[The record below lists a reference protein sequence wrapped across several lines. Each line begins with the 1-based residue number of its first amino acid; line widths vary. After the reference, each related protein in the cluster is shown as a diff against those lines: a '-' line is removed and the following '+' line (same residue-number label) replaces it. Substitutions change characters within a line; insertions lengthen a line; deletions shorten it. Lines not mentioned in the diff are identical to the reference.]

1 MGQLIKIKAFSL
13 IELLVVLVLIGIISV
28 VAVPNVRS
36 FLSEREMRNDLILIT
51 DSISKMRVDMNG
63 GLYKMAQISF
73 NNNNGGGLIVTRRY
87 RDANFYSNFTTCS
100 DNNIEW
106 LTDTQRLPTFQSD
119 PNIDNL
125 YSTFSNIRINAS
137 RTLLC
142 FSIDG
147 AISASNS
154 EVEFCHK
161 ETNVAINCNAT
172 GKAEGPYFKLNVNRL
187 GKLTLDK
194 WSQNEQKWITQ
205 VQ

>member
-51 DSISKMRVDMNG
+51 DSISKMRTEMNG
-63 GLYKMAQISF
+63 GLYKMGQISF
-73 NNNNGGGLIVTRRY
+73 NNNNGGGLIVSRRY
-87 RDANFYSNFTTCS
+87 RDANLYSNFTTCS

-106 LTDTQRLPTFQSD
+106 LSDTQRLPTFQSD

-194 WSQNEQKWITQ
+194 WSHNEQKWITQ

>member
-1 MGQLIKIKAFSL
+1 VPLIKTKAFSL
-13 IELLVVLVLIGIISV
+13 IELLVVFVLIGIISV
-28 VAVPNVRS
+28 VAVPNIRS

-51 DSISKMRVDMNG
+51 DSINKMRTDMNG
-63 GLYKMAQISF
+63 GLYKMSQISL
-73 NNNNGGGLIVTRRY
+73 NNNNGSGLIVSRSY
-87 RDANFYSNFTTCS
+87 RDANLYNKTISCS
-100 DNNIEW
+100 DNASEW
-106 LTDTQRLPTFQSD
+106 ITDSQRLPTFQSD

-125 YSTFSNIRINAS
+125 YSTFSNIRINS
-137 RTLLC
+137 SKTLLC

-161 ETNVAINCNAT
+161 ETNAAINCNAT

-194 WSQNEQKWITQ
+194 WSQNEQKWIMQ

>member
-1 MGQLIKIKAFSL
+1 MPLIKTKAFSL

-28 VAVPNVRS
+28 VAVPNIRS

-51 DSISKMRVDMNG
+51 DSINKMRTDMNG
-63 GLYKMAQISF
+63 GLYKMSQISL
-73 NNNNGGGLIVTRRY
+73 NNNNGSGLIVSRRY
-87 RDANFYSNFTTCS
+87 RDANLYNSNINCS
-100 DNNIEW
+100 DNASEW
-106 LTDTQRLPTFQSD
+106 ITDSQRLPTFQSD

-125 YSTFSNIRINAS
+125 YSTFSNIRINS
-137 RTLLC
+137 SKTLLC
-142 FSIDG
+142 FSVEG

-161 ETNVAINCNAT
+161 ETNTAINCNAT

>member
-1 MGQLIKIKAFSL
+1 MVQLIKIKAFSL

-51 DSISKMRVDMNG
+51 DSISKMRTEMNG
-63 GLYKMAQISF
+63 GLYKMGQISF
-73 NNNNGGGLIVTRRY
+73 NNNNGGGLIVSRRY
-87 RDANFYSNFTTCS
+87 RDANLYSNFTTCS

-106 LTDTQRLPTFQSD
+106 LSDTQRLPTFQSD

-125 YSTFSNIRINAS
+125 YSTFSNIRINTS

-161 ETNVAINCNAT
+161 ETNAAINCNAT

>member
-1 MGQLIKIKAFSL
+1 MPLIKTKAFSL
-13 IELLVVLVLIGIISV
+13 IELLVVLVLIGIISI
-28 VAVPNVRS
+28 VAVPNIRS

-51 DSISKMRVDMNG
+51 DSINKMRTDMNG
-63 GLYKMAQISF
+63 GLYKMSQISL
-73 NNNNGGGLIVTRRY
+73 NNNNGSGLIVSRRY
-87 RDANFYSNFTTCS
+87 RDANLYNSNINCS
-100 DNNIEW
+100 DNASEW
-106 LTDTQRLPTFQSD
+106 ITDSQRLPTFQSD

-125 YSTFSNIRINAS
+125 YSTFSNIRINSS

-142 FSIDG
+142 FSVEG

-161 ETNVAINCNAT
+161 ETNTAINCNAT

>member
-51 DSISKMRVDMNG
+51 DSISKMRTEMNG
-63 GLYKMAQISF
+63 GLYKMGQISF
-73 NNNNGGGLIVTRRY
+73 NNNNGGGLIVSRRY
-87 RDANFYSNFTTCS
+87 RDANLYSNFTTCS

-106 LTDTQRLPTFQSD
+106 LSDTQRLPTFQSD

-161 ETNVAINCNAT
+161 ETNAAINCNAT

>member
-1 MGQLIKIKAFSL
+1 MVQLIKIKAFSL

-51 DSISKMRVDMNG
+51 DSISKMRTEMNG
-63 GLYKMAQISF
+63 GLYKMGQISF
-73 NNNNGGGLIVTRRY
+73 NNNNGGGLIVSRRY
-87 RDANFYSNFTTCS
+87 RDANLYSNFTTCS

-106 LTDTQRLPTFQSD
+106 LSDTQRLPTFQSD

>member
-1 MGQLIKIKAFSL
+1 VPLIKTKAFSL

-28 VAVPNVRS
+28 VAVPNIRS

-51 DSISKMRVDMNG
+51 DSINKMRTDMNG
-63 GLYKMAQISF
+63 GLYKMSQISL
-73 NNNNGGGLIVTRRY
+73 NNNNGSGLIVSRRY
-87 RDANFYSNFTTCS
+87 RDANLYNMNITCS
-100 DNNIEW
+100 DNASEW
-106 LTDTQRLPTFQSD
+106 ITDSQRLPTFQSD

-125 YSTFSNIRINAS
+125 YSTFSNIRINS
-137 RTLLC
+137 SKTLLC
-142 FSIDG
+142 FSVEG

-161 ETNVAINCNAT
+161 ETNTAINCNAT
-172 GKAEGPYFKLNVNRL
+172 GKAEGPYFKLNVNRF
-187 GKLTLDK
+187 GKLILDK

>member
-51 DSISKMRVDMNG
+51 DSISKMRTEMNG
-63 GLYKMAQISF
+63 GLYKMGQISF
-73 NNNNGGGLIVTRRY
+73 NNNNGGGLIVSRRY
-87 RDANFYSNFTTCS
+87 RDANLYSNFTTCS

-106 LTDTQRLPTFQSD
+106 LSDTQRLPTFQSD

>member
-1 MGQLIKIKAFSL
+1 MPLIKTKAFSL
-13 IELLVVLVLIGIISV
+13 IELLVVLVLIGIISI
-28 VAVPNVRS
+28 VAVPNIRS

-51 DSISKMRVDMNG
+51 DSINKMRTDMNG
-63 GLYKMAQISF
+63 GLYKMSQISL
-73 NNNNGGGLIVTRRY
+73 NNNNGSGLIVSRRY
-87 RDANFYSNFTTCS
+87 RNANLYNMNITCS
-100 DNNIEW
+100 DNASEW
-106 LTDTQRLPTFQSD
+106 ITDSQRLPTFQSD

-125 YSTFSNIRINAS
+125 YSTFSNIRINSS

-142 FSIDG
+142 FSVEG

-161 ETNVAINCNAT
+161 ETNTAINCNAT